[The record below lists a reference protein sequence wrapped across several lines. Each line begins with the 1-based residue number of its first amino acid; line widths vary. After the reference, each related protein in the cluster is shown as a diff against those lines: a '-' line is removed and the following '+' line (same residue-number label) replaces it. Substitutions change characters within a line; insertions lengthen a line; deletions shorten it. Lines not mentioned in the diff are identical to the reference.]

1 MSGDKAGAFMTEA
14 LRNGQHPA
22 IGSQVRV
29 PKMGELVASSL
40 RRQIVRGDL
49 AEGDALP
56 SESELMQQ
64 FGVSRPTLREA
75 FRVLESESLISVRR
89 GAHGGAVVHVP
100 NGDVAARYAALVLEH
115 RGATLR
121 DVYEARGVIEP
132 GCVAQVARSRTQKQ
146 VATLHQAL
154 ETSRKLR
161 DNPVEQMAEQS
172 RFHQLLVE
180 MTGNQTLV
188 VLSGMLRHIVDVVN
202 LSHAREDAG
211 TPAGERAMRKGFR
224 AHERLV
230 ALIEERN
237 AADAESLWRKHLLA
251 ADEYILEG
259 SASLTVY
266 DLMG

>member
-1 MSGDKAGAFMTEA
+1 MTEA
-14 LRNGQHPA
+14 LRDGNQPTV
-22 IGSQVRV
+22 GSRVRV

-89 GAHGGAVVHVP
+89 GAHGGARVHVP

-115 RGATLR
+115 RAATLR
-121 DVYEARGVIEP
+121 DVYEARGIIESA
-132 GCVAQVARSRTQKQ
+132 CVAQVAHSRTQKQ
-146 VATLHQAL
+146 LAALRQAL
-154 ETSRKLR
+154 ESSRELQG
-161 DNPVEQMAEQS
+161 NPVRQMAEQS

-188 VLSGMLRHIVDVVN
+188 VLSGMLRHIVDVAN
-202 LSHAREDAG
+202 LSHAHEDAG
-211 TPAGERAMRKGFR
+211 RARRAGPTQGFPR
-224 AHERLV
+224 PR
-230 ALIEERN
+230 
-237 AADAESLWRKHLLA
+237 AADLADRGAKRRRRREPVRKHLLA

-259 SASLTVY
+259 SSSLTVF
-266 DLMG
+266 DLME

>member
-1 MSGDKAGAFMTEA
+1 MTEA
-14 LRNGQHPA
+14 LPKGKQPTV
-22 IGSQVRV
+22 GSQVRV

-56 SESELMQQ
+56 SESELMRQ

-89 GAHGGAVVHVP
+89 GVHGGARVHVP

-121 DVYEARGVIEP
+121 DVYEARGAIEAA
-132 GCVAQVARSRTQKQ
+132 CVGRVVQNRTQKQ
-146 VATLHQAL
+146 LATLRQAV
-154 ETSRKLR
+154 EDSRLLQG
-161 DNPVEQMAEQS
+161 NPVRQMAEQS

-188 VLSGMLRHIVDVVN
+188 VLSGMLRRIVDVVN
-202 LSHAREDAG
+202 LSHAHEDAG
-211 TPAGERAMRKGFR
+211 PPAGERALRKGFR
-224 AHERLV
+224 AHERLIS
-230 ALIEERN
+230 LIEQRDVAE
-237 AADAESLWRKHLLA
+237 AESLWRKHLLA

-259 SASLTVY
+259 SSSLTVL

>member
-1 MSGDKAGAFMTEA
+1 MSGYKAGAFMTEA

-115 RGATLR
+115 RGGTSMKHAALSSR
-121 DVYEARGVIEP
+121 RVSL
-132 GCVAQVARSRTQKQ
+132 RSR
-146 VATLHQAL
+146 APGPR
-154 ETSRKLR
+154 SRSPR
-161 DNPVEQMAEQS
+161 C
-172 RFHQLLVE
+172 
-180 MTGNQTLV
+180 
-188 VLSGMLRHIVDVVN
+188 
-202 LSHAREDAG
+202 AR
-211 TPAGERAMRKGFR
+211 PWRPRAR
-224 AHERLV
+224 
-230 ALIEERN
+230 
-237 AADAESLWRKHLLA
+237 
-251 ADEYILEG
+251 
-259 SASLTVY
+259 
-266 DLMG
+266 

>member
-1 MSGDKAGAFMTEA
+1 MTEA
-14 LRNGQHPA
+14 LQNGELPTV
-22 IGSQVRV
+22 GSQVRV

-89 GAHGGAVVHVP
+89 GAHGGARVHVP

-121 DVYEARGVIEP
+121 DVYEARGVIEAA
-132 GCVAQVARSRTQKQ
+132 CVGRVVQNRTQKQ
-146 VATLHQAL
+146 LATLREAV
-154 ETSRKLR
+154 EASRKLQG
-161 DNPVEQMAEQS
+161 NPVRQMAEQS

-202 LSHAREDAG
+202 LSHAHEDAG
-211 TPAGERAMRKGFR
+211 RPAGERALRKGFR
-224 AHERLV
+224 AHERLIS
-230 ALIEERN
+230 LIEERN
-237 AADAESLWRKHLLA
+237 VADAENLWRKHLVA

-259 SASLTVY
+259 SSSLTVF